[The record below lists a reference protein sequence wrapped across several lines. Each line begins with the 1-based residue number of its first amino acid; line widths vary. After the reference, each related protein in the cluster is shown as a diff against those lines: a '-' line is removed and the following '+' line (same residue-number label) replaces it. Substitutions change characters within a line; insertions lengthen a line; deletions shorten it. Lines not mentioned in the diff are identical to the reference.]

1 MMINQTGATASLDF
15 WAQSGG
21 AVKGAMDDVAALPD
35 VGAVAASASINTL
48 CGVIESEL
56 NAAAVTIGVTCGG
69 WEPALKSAAYTH
81 TIQCRGGW

>member
-1 MMINQTGATASLDF
+1 MTNQIAANTSLDL

-21 AVKGAMDDVAALPD
+21 AFDTVMTDVTAAAD
-35 VGAVAASASINTL
+35 A
-48 CGVIESEL
+48 EL
-56 NAAAVTIGVTCGG
+56 QAGQPSLARVCAPALTAAAVTIGVTCGG